1 MDMIQL
7 MMDEHQNILK
17 MIQVVRS
24 AMIKFMAEDVLERDD
39 IQDMFDFIKQYADQ
53 HHHGKEEIFLF
64 NEMIAEIGPTA
75 DKLITHGML
84 VEHDFGRLYVANTL
98 AAVEAYFDGQKEKKI
113 DIISNAIAYG
123 ELLQRHIDKED
134 RVVFTLA
141 RREFSE
147 DLIEELNEKAI
158 IFEEEYKERSNKYIG
173 VLETLSK
180 KYM

>member
-1 MDMIQL
+1 MIQL

-17 MIQVVRS
+17 MIKIVRS
-24 AMIKFMAEDVLERDD
+24 AMQQFMDHNIIERND
-39 IQDMFDFIKQYADQ
+39 IQDMFDFVKHYADQ

-64 NEMIAEIGPTA
+64 DEMIQEIGPTA

-98 AAVEAYFDGQKEKKI
+98 DALNAYFNGEKEKKI
-113 DIISNAIAYG
+113 DVISNAIAYG

-141 RREFSE
+141 RRELSE
-147 DLIEELNEKAI
+147 DLIEEMNEKAVV
-158 IFEEEYKERSNKYIG
+158 FEEEHQDRKVKYLK
-173 VLETLSK
+173 VLNRLEI
-180 KYM
+180 KYL